1 MEKFEEEDEDK
12 DGLVSWKEY
21 LNKVFG
27 YTLEDVE
34 DMRQTVGTAKNKN
47 DEVHDIENSLKVSY
61 VQLIND

>member
-12 DGLVSWKEY
+12 DGQVSWKEY

-34 DMRQTVGTAKNKN
+34 DMRQTISTAKNKN

>member
-12 DGLVSWKEY
+12 DGQVSWKEY

-34 DMRQTVGTAKNKN
+34 DMRQTISTARDKN
-47 DEVHDIENSLKVSY
+47 DEVREMESSLKVSCVY
-61 VQLIND
+61 LLW